1 MKDKPCID
9 RAIIDKLVELGGT
22 GLLQKMLAIFL
33 ENTPGKILIIQESL
47 AVEDYPA
54 IANAAH
60 SLLSSTGNIGAL
72 QLFALCQGI
81 EQKAKQMDKDGLP
94 KLIEA
99 LPASYQVLTE
109 ALTQL
114 KDEKQYETNRTG

>member
-33 ENTPGKILIIQESL
+33 ENTPGKILIIQEGL
-47 AVEDYPA
+47 AVGDYPA

-60 SLLSSTGNIGAL
+60 SLLSSTGNIGAQ
-72 QLFALCQGI
+72 QLYALCHTI
-81 EQKAKQMDKDGLP
+81 EQKARQRDEDELP
-94 KLIEA
+94 RLIEA
-99 LPASYQVLTE
+99 LPTSYQALME
-109 ALTQL
+109 ALAHL
-114 KDEKQYETNRTG
+114 KDEKQYETNRSG